1 MKIRFGANDIVDTTQ
16 TGGTPEG
23 YEEVESAALNTK
35 AELDD
40 DSTSYEDQTQ
50 LNILKRFVKGFLA
63 TLGDGCGRADLNGK
77 QPVLVNKLYLE
88 FDDILSSISDE
99 SGWLELSDAIQY
111 DEKTEE
117 AGE

>member
-16 TGGTPEG
+16 TGGTPKG
-23 YEEVESAALNTK
+23 YEEVESAALNTQ

-63 TLGDGCGRADLNGK
+63 GIAYDSGRGELESK
-77 QPVLVNKLYLE
+77 TPELFNKIYDE
-88 FDDILSSISDE
+88 FKDVVSSKSDKT
-99 SGWLELSDAIQY
+99 GWLELADAIQY
-111 DEKTEE
+111 DEKADE